1 MLRIIALVIVLV
13 SSLMVGGG
21 AFAQDRDMTKDQDKT
36 TLQDQ
41 DMIKDQD
48 KLQTRDQ
55 DKTTD
60 PDKDMVRDRDR
71 DRLDQPADTGMN
83 QGSGRS
89 TESGNG
95 RR

>member
-1 MLRIIALVIVLV
+1 MLRIMALVIVLV

-21 AFAQDRDMTKDQDKT
+21 AFAQDRDMTRDQDKT
-36 TLQDQ
+36 TLHDQ

-48 KLQTRDQ
+48 RLQTRDQ

-71 DRLDQPADTGMN
+71 DRLHQPGDAGMD
-83 QGSGRS
+83 QGSGRNS
-89 TESGNG
+89 ESGNG